1 MKNKL
6 LILLDHYI
14 RKGVTFRRIAQEL
27 KETEAYSAGR
37 LEAYQ
42 DFRLREMV
50 AYCYRYV
57 PYYRDLFKKL
67 HLKPEDIKTRDDLK
81 KLPYL
86 DKQILKD
93 QYRQLK
99 SRSLRG
105 FLHTVGRTSG
115 TSGIPATTLRDY
127 YSINFE
133 NAALWRFWTNAG
145 DSGSKR
151 VTLRGEIV
159 VPVEQAEP
167 PFWRYSADGTELVMS
182 SYHLNPDNAGL
193 YIKKI
198 NEHMPESIYAYPS
211 SVYLLA
217 RYCREL
223 KLKISVKVVF
233 TSSEILTEKVRRL
246 VEDTFG
252 CKVFDWYG
260 QSERAAAAAMCEK
273 GMYHLVEDYS
283 IVELVDMG
291 KGTEIVGTTL
301 HNYAM
306 PLLRYRTGDVVE
318 ANDGLCACGRHSR
331 AISAIRG
338 RKPGFVW
345 LANGDRIPSVLLEYS
360 VDFATNIIE
369 AQLVQEKAG
378 EIIINVTGNGNFSS
392 EDRNRLIEAAR
403 EHTSRDMVVIL
414 NEMKKIPRGPNGK
427 FQHFLSRMV
436 MQDNDTF
443 KLEG

>member
-6 LILLDHYI
+6 LVFLDHFI
-14 RKGVTFRRIAQEL
+14 RKGVMFQIISKEL
-27 KETEAYSAGR
+27 KKTESYSAEE

-42 DFRLREMV
+42 NFHLRKMIV
-50 AYCYRYV
+50 YCYRYV
-57 PYYRDLFKKL
+57 PYYRNLFKKL
-67 HLKPEDIKTRDDLK
+67 HLKPEDIRTRDDLK

-93 QYRQLK
+93 QYKQLK

-105 FLHTVGRTSG
+105 FIHTTGRTSG

-133 NAALWRFWTNAG
+133 NAALWRFWGNAG
-145 DSGSKR
+145 DNGSKR

-159 VPVEQAEP
+159 VPVNQTEP
-167 PFWRYSADGTELVMS
+167 PFWRYSADRSELVMS
-182 SYHLNPDNAGL
+182 SYHLNMDNAGS
-193 YIKKI
+193 YVRKI

-217 RYCREL
+217 RYCQEL
-223 KLKISVKVVF
+223 NLKISVKVVF

-260 QSERAAAAAMCEK
+260 QSERAAAAGMCER
-273 GMYHLVEDYS
+273 GMYHLAEDYS
-283 IVELVDMG
+283 IVELADMG
-291 KGTEIVGTTL
+291 KGMEIIGTTL

-306 PLLRYRTGDVVE
+306 PLLRYKTGDVVE
-318 ANDGLCACGRHSR
+318 VNDGLCSCGRPSR
-331 AISAIRG
+331 AISGIKG

-345 LANGDRIPSVLLEYS
+345 LANGGRIPSVLLEYS
-360 VDFATNIIE
+360 IDLATNVIE

-378 EIIINVTGNGNFSS
+378 EIIINVAGNGNFNSD
-392 EDRNRLIEAAR
+392 DRIRLIEAAKK
-403 EHTSRDMVVIL
+403 HTSMDMVVIL
-414 NEMKKIPRGPNGK
+414 NETKKIPRGPNGK
-427 FQHFLSRMV
+427 FQHFLSRV
-436 MQDNDTF
+436 VLQDNDTL
-443 KLEG
+443 KLEV